1 MFQQGNLSFQP
12 HVSVPRR
19 NRVGAAPA
27 RFEPRF
33 IVEIV
38 PSRGLRLANLGY
50 LGHQWELY
58 AMWTW
63 APILLAQAFEERGVG
78 PNAASAVAIGVVAI
92 GGLSSLLA
100 GALADRFGRTT
111 IASIAMITSGA
122 SALAAAALIQAPL
135 WALVVILFIWGFT
148 VIADSAKFSAAVTEL
163 SPPRV
168 LGDGADA
175 PDISGIPA
183 HAWIHSAGSDRGR
196 RSGRMAGRVRIAGAG
211 PDVRGGGHTAAAT
224 CTRGGAAGGRS
235 ALGGMHKARAHAP
248 HVSGH
253 RTLYRE
259 HDVGS
264 TRWGSRQGPCPYR
277 WGCDRS

>member
-163 SPPRV
+163 SPPEY
-168 LGDGADA
+168 LGTALTLQT
-175 PDISGIPA
+175 
-183 HAWIHSAGSDRGR
+183 SAGFLLTLGSIQLVPIV
-196 RSGRMAGRVRIAGAG
+196 AAG
-211 PDVRGGGHTAAAT
+211 PGGWPAAFGLLALGPMFGAAAIL
-224 CTRGGAAGGRS
+224 RLRRAPEAARLAGGR
-235 ALGGMHKARAHAP
+235 R
-248 HVSGH
+248 
-253 RTLYRE
+253 
-259 HDVGS
+259 
-264 TRWGSRQGPCPYR
+264 
-277 WGCDRS
+277 